1 MKKINITE
9 KTAIQPAVAKT
20 RKLIVPP
27 AEPVVVVADVIRQ
40 LTPEEAKA
48 LKECEGIIERE
59 KTAAEDSF
67 REMAKAF
74 RRIQSEQL
82 YVGTHP
88 TFEKYVAAR
97 WKYGRSQAY
106 RIAGAGRLINRL
118 DVSPHGDSQKLLT
131 SEAQFRP
138 LATLNEPEQDAV
150 VEKVQQW
157 SAWRNGEV
165 ITPKLVNA
173 AATIVNPPTPP
184 AQAGEKANAVED
196 MAAKFVEI
204 VKEARETLPKPH
216 VKEIDQIFNRLEQK
230 ALALGNPAR
239 RTGIDWTEATWNPL
253 SGCTRASKGC
263 DFCYAAKLMA
273 TRMAGKYPGLA
284 TKTDNGHF
292 AFTGVIQCHPEK
304 LADPLQDRIPK
315 KYFVNSMSDLFHKD
329 VPEKFITAVFDVME
343 KAHWHKFQVLTKR
356 PERMAEFTQKR
367 YKDRQAPSHIWLGT
381 STEDQQNFDER
392 IKHLR
397 QVKAAVRWLSC
408 EPLLG
413 PIKFDSMSGID
424 WVVVGG
430 ESGSKRPMAAAWV
443 RSIRDACAKDK
454 VAFFFKQW
462 GVNGEDGKK
471 LKKKK
476 KDGLTPMATLDGAIH
491 NEAPKNSAQ
500 AVQADKK

>member
-1 MKKINITE
+1 MKKINISE
-9 KTAIQPAVAKT
+9 KTAIQPAMAKT
-20 RKLIVPP
+20 RKLIVSP
-27 AEPVVVVADVIRQ
+27 ADPVAVVEVIRQ

-59 KTAAEDSF
+59 KAAAEDSF

-82 YVGTHP
+82 YLGTHP

-97 WKYGRSQAY
+97 WRYGRSQAY
-106 RIAGAGRLINRL
+106 RIADAGKLINRFEA
-118 DVSPHGDSQKLLT
+118 SPRGDCQKILT

-138 LATLNEPEQDAV
+138 LTTLNEPEQNAV

-157 SAWRNGEV
+157 NTWQKDEE
-165 ITPKLVNA
+165 ITPKLVKA
-173 AATIVNPPTPP
+173 AATIVHPPALP
-184 AQAGEKANAVED
+184 AQAGEKANAMEA

-216 VKEIDQIFNRLEQK
+216 VKEIDQIFNQLEQK

-263 DFCYAAKLMA
+263 DYCYAAKLMA

-284 TKTDNGHF
+284 TQTGDGRF
-292 AFTGVIQCHPEK
+292 AFTGVIQCHPER
-304 LADPLQDRIPK
+304 LAEPLQDRIPK

-329 VPEKFITAVFDVME
+329 VPEDFITAVFDVME
-343 KAHWHKFQVLTKR
+343 KAHWHKYQVLTKR

-381 STEDQQNFDER
+381 STEDQDTFDER
-392 IKHLR
+392 IKQLRLRAKGIHSQHGNKNIQSRRNGHGPIHLR
-397 QVKAAVRWLSC
+397 QAR
-408 EPLLG
+408 E
-413 PIKFDSMSGID
+413 
-424 WVVVGG
+424 G
-430 ESGSKRPMAAAWV
+430 ENGKRIFL
-443 RSIRDACAKDK
+443 R
-454 VAFFFKQW
+454 
-462 GVNGEDGKK
+462 
-471 LKKKK
+471 
-476 KDGLTPMATLDGAIH
+476 
-491 NEAPKNSAQ
+491 
-500 AVQADKK
+500 